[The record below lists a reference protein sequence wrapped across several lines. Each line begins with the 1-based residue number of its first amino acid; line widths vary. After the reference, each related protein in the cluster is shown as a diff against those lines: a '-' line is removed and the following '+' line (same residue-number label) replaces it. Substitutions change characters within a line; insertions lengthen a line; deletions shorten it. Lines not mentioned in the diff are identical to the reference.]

1 MILCDL
7 KDALYLTDQ
16 YVKLRNLWA
25 KNLLTDDVNEKETLE
40 WLHEKSVVILVACEE
55 DEVVGASILYLEK
68 EGEIAIF
75 VKRKRSGVG
84 TTLLK
89 EIQAQAKNKNI
100 KKLWAWISDT
110 NIASKKLFEK
120 NKFNADKPCSRVFSG
135 TIYNGM
141 VYEMEII

>member
-40 WLHEKSVVILVACEE
+40 WLHEKSVVVLVACEE

-75 VKRKRSGVG
+75 VKYPMQGIATILLRSM
-84 TTLLK
+84 K
-89 EIQAQAKNKNI
+89 ELARLYQLQYI
-100 KKLWAWISDT
+100 WGWVEEE
-110 NIASKKLFEK
+110 NIASSTIFLK
-120 NKFNADKPCSRVFSG
+120 NGFN
-135 TIYNGM
+135 
-141 VYEMEII
+141 EMEKKSRQYKDMIVKGCVYQYGI